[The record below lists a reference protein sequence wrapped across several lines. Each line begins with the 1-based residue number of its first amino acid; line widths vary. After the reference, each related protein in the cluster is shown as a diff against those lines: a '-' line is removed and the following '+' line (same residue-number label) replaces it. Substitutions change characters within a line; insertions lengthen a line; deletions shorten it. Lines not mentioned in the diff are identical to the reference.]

1 MPCMPCSTNGRR
13 ALLALMQ
20 CEPESTLRVPTPA
33 LLQVLP
39 LLQRH
44 SANFSRDIVVYN
56 FG

>member
-1 MPCMPCSTNGRR
+1 MTRTFVTSSLPR
-13 ALLALMQ
+13 A
-20 CEPESTLRVPTPA
+20 PPPSP
-33 LLQVLP
+33 LQVFP